1 MPIVK
6 HDCVIEDVWRPLNGR
21 DLTEIC
27 SQESVLLSLEE
38 WHTIG
43 RAAAARFERVGIA
56 LAPDEAVEEIADA
69 LPDLELVALSFPK
82 FNDGRAFSQAR
93 LLRERLGFIGEIRAT
108 GHVIRDL
115 FLFMQRSGFDAVAV
129 EDKQALTPWLA
140 ARRRFT
146 GYYQPALDKDEEQDE
161 IRVSAAGSSAGSSA
175 VGQVASGAESVA
187 ALWAY

>member
-27 SQESVLLSLEE
+27 PNESVLLSLEE
-38 WHTIG
+38 WQTVGH
-43 RAAAARFERVGIA
+43 AASARFERVGIA
-56 LAPDEAVEEIADA
+56 LAPNDAVEEIADA
-69 LPDLELVALSFPK
+69 LPELDLIALTFPK

-108 GHVIRDL
+108 GHIVRDL

-129 EDKQALTPWLA
+129 EDTRALTPWLA

-146 GYYQPALDKDEEQDE
+146 GYYQPALDNDEEE
-161 IRVSAAGSSAGSSA
+161 ETRTPAATGSAA
-175 VGQVASGAESVA
+175 VGQIACASESVA

>member
-27 SQESVLLSLEE
+27 PNESVLLSLEE
-38 WHTIG
+38 WRSIG
-43 RAAAARFERVGIA
+43 RAAAARFERIGIA
-56 LAPDEAVEEIADA
+56 LAPDEAVEDIVDA
-69 LPDLELVALSFPK
+69 LPELDLVALSFPK

-129 EDKQALTPWLA
+129 EDTRALTPWLA

-146 GYYQPALDKDEEQDE
+146 GFYQPALDHEDEPDE
-161 IRVSAAGSSAGSSA
+161 APAPATAGSGSGT
-175 VGQVASGAESVA
+175 VGQVACGTDSVA

>member
-27 SQESVLLSLEE
+27 SKESVLLSLEE
-38 WHTIG
+38 WRALG
-43 RAAAARFERVGIA
+43 RAVAARFERVGIA
-56 LAPDEAVEEIADA
+56 LAPDEAVEEIAEA
-69 LPDLELVALSFPK
+69 LPELDLVALTFPK

-129 EDKQALTPWLA
+129 EDTRALTPWLA

-146 GYYQPALDKDEEQDE
+146 GYYQPALDNDDED
-161 IRVSAAGSSAGSSA
+161 VDAPAPASPSST
-175 VGQVASGAESVA
+175 VGQVACAGESVA

>member
-21 DLTEIC
+21 DLTEIGTN
-27 SQESVLLSLEE
+27 ESVLLSLEE
-38 WHTIG
+38 WREIG

-56 LAPDEAVEEIADA
+56 LAPSEAVEEIAEA
-69 LPDLELVALSFPK
+69 LPDLDLVALTFPK

-108 GHVIRDL
+108 GHIVRDL

-129 EDKQALTPWLA
+129 EDSRALTPWLA

-146 GYYQPALDKDEEQDE
+146 GYYQPALDNDDAQDE
-161 IRVSAAGSSAGSSA
+161 VRVPTAGSSA
-175 VGQVASGAESVA
+175 VGQVACGQDSVA

>member
-6 HDCVIEDVWRPLNGR
+6 HDCVIEDAWRPLNGR

-27 SQESVLLSLEE
+27 PNESVLLSLEE
-38 WHTIG
+38 WQNRG
-43 RAAAARFERVGIA
+43 SAAASRFERVGVS

-69 LPDLELVALSFPK
+69 LPDLDLVALTFPK

-93 LLRERLGFIGEIRAT
+93 LLRERFDFAGEIRAT

-129 EDKQALTPWLA
+129 ADTRELTPWLA

-146 GYYQPALDKDEEQDE
+146 GYYQPALDDDETDDDE
-161 IRVSAAGSSAGSSA
+161 TAVAPAAGGDR
-175 VGQVASGAESVA
+175 VEQVASAEDSVA

>member
-27 SQESVLLSLEE
+27 SKESVLLSLEE
-38 WHTIG
+38 WHSIG

-56 LAPDEAVEEIADA
+56 LAPEEAVEEIAEA
-69 LPDLELVALSFPK
+69 LPELDLVTLTFPK

-108 GHVIRDL
+108 GHIVRDL
-115 FLFMQRSGFDAVAV
+115 FLFMQRSGFDAVSV
-129 EDKQALTPWLA
+129 EDTRALTAWLA

-146 GYYQPALDKDEEQDE
+146 GYYQPALDEEDEGEDA
-161 IRVSAAGSSAGSSA
+161 RVPAASGSGSI
-175 VGQVASGAESVA
+175 GQVACATESVA

>member
-27 SQESVLLSLEE
+27 SSESVLLSLEE

-56 LAPDEAVEEIADA
+56 LAPNEAAESIVEF
-69 LPDLELVALSFPK
+69 LPDLDLVALSFPK

-93 LLRERLGFIGEIRAT
+93 LLRERYGFIGEIRAT
-108 GHVIRDL
+108 GHIVRDL

-129 EDKQALTPWLA
+129 EDTRALTPWLA
-140 ARRRFT
+140 ARQRFS
-146 GYYQPALDKDEEQDE
+146 GYYQPALDEEEEDAAE
-161 IRVSAAGSSAGSSA
+161 IASPARNEPV
-175 VGQVASGAESVA
+175 VQVARTDDSVA

>member
-6 HDCVIEDVWRPLNGR
+6 HDCVIEDSWRPLQGR

-27 SQESVLLSLEE
+27 PQEYVLLSVEE
-38 WHTIG
+38 WHSHG
-43 RAAAARFERVGIA
+43 PAAAARFERVGIA
-56 LAPDEAVEEIADA
+56 LAPDESVEEIVGA
-69 LPDLELVALSFPK
+69 LANLELVALTFPK

-93 LLRERLGFIGEIRAT
+93 LLRERYEFTGEIRAT

-129 EDKQALTPWLA
+129 ADTRELTPWLA

-146 GYYQPALDKDEEQDE
+146 GYYQPALDGESEEE
-161 IRVSAAGSSAGSSA
+161 AAP
-175 VGQVASGAESVA
+175 VASGAEVNRVAQIACADDSVA
-187 ALWAY
+187 GLWAY

>member
-27 SQESVLLSLEE
+27 PNESVLLSLEE
-38 WHTIG
+38 WRDVGH
-43 RAAAARFERVGIA
+43 AASARFERVGIA
-56 LAPDEAVEEIADA
+56 LAPSDAVEEIADA
-69 LPDLELVALSFPK
+69 LPELDLVALTFPK
-82 FNDGRAFSQAR
+82 SNDGRAFSQAR

-108 GHVIRDL
+108 GHIVRDL

-129 EDKQALTPWLA
+129 EDTRALTPWLA

-146 GYYQPALDKDEEQDE
+146 GYYQPALDNDEEE
-161 IRVSAAGSSAGSSA
+161 ETRTPAATGSAE
-175 VGQVASGAESVA
+175 VGQIACASESVA

>member
-6 HDCVIEDVWRPLNGR
+6 HDCVIEDSWRPLNGR

-27 SQESVLLSLEE
+27 ATESVLLSLEE
-38 WHTIG
+38 WHRLG
-43 RAAAARFERVGIA
+43 RAAAGRFERVGVA
-56 LAPDEAVEEIADA
+56 LAPDEAVEEIVDA
-69 LPDLELVALSFPK
+69 LADLDLVTLTFPK

-93 LLRERLGFIGEIRAT
+93 LLRERHGFIGEIRAT
-108 GHVIRDL
+108 GHVLRDL

-129 EDKQALTPWLA
+129 EDTRALTPWLA

-146 GYYQPALDKDEEQDE
+146 GYYQPALDGDTEEDETPV
-161 IRVSAAGSSAGSSA
+161 RAAVGTDR
-175 VGQVASGAESVA
+175 VGQVACADDSVA

>member
-27 SQESVLLSLEE
+27 FQESVLLSLEE
-38 WHTIG
+38 WNTVG

-56 LAPDEAVEEIADA
+56 LTPDEAVEQIADA
-69 LPDLELVALSFPK
+69 LPDLDLVTLSFPK

-108 GHVIRDL
+108 GHVLRDL

-129 EDKQALTPWLA
+129 EDTRALTPWLA

-146 GYYQPALDKDEEQDE
+146 GFYQPALDDDGEEEGFPASSPTAAD
-161 IRVSAAGSSAGSSA
+161 RVEQIASS
-175 VGQVASGAESVA
+175 EDSVA

>member
-6 HDCVIEDVWRPLNGR
+6 HDCVIEDAWRPLDGR
-21 DLTEIC
+21 DLTEIDTN
-27 SQESVLLSLEE
+27 EKVVLSLAE
-38 WHTIG
+38 WRDRG
-43 RAAAARFERVGIA
+43 AAAAARFAQVGVA
-56 LAPDEAVEEIADA
+56 LGPDEPVAEIAEDLGA
-69 LPDLELVALSFPK
+69 LDLVSLAFPK

-93 LLRERLGFIGEIRAT
+93 LLRERHGFGGEIRAT

-129 EDKQALTPWLA
+129 ADTRELSAWLA

-146 GYYQPALDKDEEQDE
+146 GYYQPALDEDDDGDAAPAVAGHRSD
-161 IRVSAAGSSAGSSA
+161 RVE
-175 VGQVASGAESVA
+175 QVAASDDSVA

>member
-6 HDCVIEDVWRPLNGR
+6 HDCVIEDTWRPLQGR

-27 SQESVLLSLEE
+27 PNENVLLSLQE
-38 WHTIG
+38 WQSQG
-43 RAAAARFERVGIA
+43 EAAAARFERVGIA
-56 LAPDEAVEEIADA
+56 LAPDEAVEDIAEA
-69 LPDLELVALSFPK
+69 LDNLELISLTFPK

-93 LLRERLGFIGEIRAT
+93 LLRERHGFSGEIRAT

-129 EDKQALTPWLA
+129 ADTRELTAWLA

-146 GYYQPALDKDEEQDE
+146 GYYQPALDGEDEDE
-161 IRVSAAGSSAGSSA
+161 PVATGQGNDRVE
-175 VGQVASGAESVA
+175 QVASPDDSVA